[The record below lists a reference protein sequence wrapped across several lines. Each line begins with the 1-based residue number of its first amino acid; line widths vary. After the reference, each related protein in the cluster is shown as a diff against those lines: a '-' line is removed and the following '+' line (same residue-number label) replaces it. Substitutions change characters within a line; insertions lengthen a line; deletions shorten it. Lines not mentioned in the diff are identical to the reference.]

1 MNAWIESEVLAGIAT
16 FIAIGMG
23 ISFLLHLVDKV
34 LVTPTVVRNAGLGR
48 GVHLLTGCIGAG
60 LPLLFHE
67 C

>member
-34 LVTPTVVRNAGLGR
+34 LVRPIMMKKRELSAD
-48 GVHLLTGCIGAG
+48 
-60 LPLLFHE
+60 
-67 C
+67 